1 MELVCRILDT
11 TPASQAMTKKIL
23 VVEDLADIRKM
34 MKIMVELYGYEVIEA
49 RDGAEAVEQARE
61 HRPSLVLMDLA
72 MPLMNGVD
80 AARAIREAANG
91 DPIPIIAV
99 TAYQNMDQE
108 AIDAGSTLR
117 IDLADGNGSYFGTT
131 ERFWRVYEREG
142 EPCIRCGTK
151 IRRVVQGG
159 RSTYYCPKCQ
169 KN

>member
-1 MELVCRILDT
+1 LVCRILDT

-108 AIDAGSTLR
+108 AIDAGCERVIHKPVDFLKLKTL
-117 IDLADGNGSYFGTT
+117 LA
-131 ERFWRVYEREG
+131 EHVA
-142 EPCIRCGTK
+142 
-151 IRRVVQGG
+151 
-159 RSTYYCPKCQ
+159 
-169 KN
+169 